1 MSKIYP
7 KTPFKV
13 FIQGLL
19 WRPGRAKRYYNV
31 EAIGL
36 PTEEYCTSLI
46 KWLSKAATVDLL
58 SQDQSRYDTLGPA
71 EDSQQGIHRQQ
82 IRCMQRQNSTHN

>member
-13 FIQGLL
+13 FIQRLL

-58 SQDQSRYDTLGPA
+58 SQDQPRYDTLGPA